1 MILSGCGIPYEE
13 FMVIAR
19 HWERKMK
26 RRDFIALIGI
36 SAAWPAVAR
45 AEQQPTLGLLSSGE
59 MADWAIK
66 PFRAGLEEGGYFEGR
81 NLTVIR
87 RSAENQFDRLPAL
100 AAELV
105 TSQVSVIFATGSPVP
120 ARAAKMATSTIPIVF
135 AYGGDPVS
143 DGLVASL
150 NRPGGNVTGATFIG
164 TALTSKKMGLL
175 REILPQVSDVAL
187 LVNPKGTLAE
197 GQINEAKAAANV
209 LGLNLSIVTAVSEG
223 EFDEAFA
230 TMSRLKVGAYLIS
243 TDPLFGFNGRFLHVT
258 KGLLQGIP
266 AVGVG
271 HVDGVAGSLFS
282 YGPNLADTWRQAG
295 VYIGRILKGEKPS
308 DLPVVQPTKFELVI
322 NLKTARQLGIDIPPT
337 LLSRADEVIE

>member
-1 MILSGCGIPYEE
+1 
-13 FMVIAR
+13 
-19 HWERKMK
+19 MK
-26 RRDFIALIGI
+26 RRDFIALIGL
-36 SAAWPAVAR
+36 SAAWPAVPR
-45 AEQQPTLGLLSSGE
+45 AEQRPTLGLLSSSE
-59 MADWAIK
+59 MADWAIG
-66 PFRAGLEEGGYFEGR
+66 PFRAGLEEGGYVEGG

-105 TSQVSVIFATGSPVP
+105 KSHVSVIFATGSPVP

-175 REILPQVSDVAL
+175 REILPKVSDIAL

-197 GQINEAKAAANV
+197 GQINEAKAAAKV
-209 LGLNLSIVTAVSEG
+209 LGLNLSIVTAVGES
-223 EFDEAFA
+223 EFDEAVA
-230 TMSRLKVGAYLIS
+230 TMSRLNVGAFLTS
-243 TDPLFGFNGRFLHVT
+243 TDPLFGFSGQFLHV
-258 KGLLQGIP
+258 KKALLQGIP
-266 AVGVG
+266 AIGVG
-271 HVDGVAGSLFS
+271 REDVAGGSLFS
-282 YGPNLADTWRQAG
+282 YGPNLSDTWRQAG

-308 DLPVVQPTKFELVI
+308 DLPIVQPTKFELVI
-322 NLKTARQLGIDIPPT
+322 NLKTAKQLGIDISPI
-337 LLSRADEVIE
+337 LLARADEVIE